1 LSTLLTTDAELR
13 QLLSSA
19 KSIAIVGVSENESRA
34 SFEVATYLRDVGYE
48 IFPVNPL
55 LSSWQGNTSYP
66 IVSAIG
72 KPVDIVD
79 VLRGSEYMLSV
90 VEDAIAASA
99 GAVWAQLG
107 VSDAAA
113 ISRASEAGMP
123 IVVNHCA
130 KVAYLRLIASQG
142 DHR

>member
-1 LSTLLTTDAELR
+1 VSTLLTTDAELR

-34 SFEVATYLRDVGYE
+34 SFGVATYLRDVGYE

-55 LSSWQGNTSYP
+55 LSSWRGITAYP
-66 IVSAIG
+66 SVAAIG

-79 VLRGSEYMLSV
+79 VFRGSEFLLSV

-113 ISRASEAGMP
+113 ISRATEAGIP
-123 IVVNHCA
+123 IVVDHCA
-130 KVAYLRLIASQG
+130 EMEHRRLIAGRESK
-142 DHR
+142 